1 MGKSCVIHPR
11 IGYTPLCYQEPD
23 MLAQWINELMNLL
36 AGNSRYV
43 NYPWVSQLIFILIL
57 LFFLLIPVLLVWVG

>member
-1 MGKSCVIHPR
+1 
-11 IGYTPLCYQEPD
+11 

>member
-1 MGKSCVIHPR
+1 
-11 IGYTPLCYQEPD
+11 

-43 NYPWVSQLIFILIL
+43 YYQPLTQLIFIVIL
-57 LFFLLIPVLLVWVG
+57 LLLFLMIPILLVWIG